1 MDGKYEAHIVVIIT
15 SVFQNLFYTEDKTSF
30 YIECYINFIT

>member
-15 SVFQNLFYTEDKTSF
+15 SVFQNLFYTEDKTSELL
-30 YIECYINFIT
+30 Y